1 MNRLDSVLARS
12 EWEDEFFEGIILD
25 EKDNLLRNYDKYFFI
40 KDDILNNP
48 PLKKLVLAEF

>member
-25 EKDNLLRNYDKYFFI
+25 EDTNLVEGNKTSKFND
-40 KDDILNNP
+40 
-48 PLKKLVLAEF
+48 LKQERKK

>member
-25 EKDNLLRNYDKYFFI
+25 EDTNLVEGTMTNIFLLREI
-40 KDDILNNP
+40 S
-48 PLKKLVLAEF
+48 